1 MSPSAPIWLD
11 GEALED
17 APLTRN
23 GLMFADGV
31 RELQEPRSR
40 VRCWIVHG
48 QHAERQ
54 LPAKDPRHGIT
65 ERIRASVANERRKVA

>member
-11 GEALED
+11 CEALED

-40 VRCWIVHG
+40 VRCWVVLG
-48 QHAERQ
+48 LPAERHVK
-54 LPAKDPRHGIT
+54 ASDPRHGIT
-65 ERIRASVANERRKVA
+65 ERILASLARPEGAR